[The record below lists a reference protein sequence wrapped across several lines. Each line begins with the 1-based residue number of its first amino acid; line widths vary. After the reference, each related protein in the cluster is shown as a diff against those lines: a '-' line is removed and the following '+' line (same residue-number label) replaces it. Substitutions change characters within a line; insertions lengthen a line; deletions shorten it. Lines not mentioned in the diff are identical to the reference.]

1 MQINK
6 FIVILICL
14 VSHLASAQ
22 GWLGKDLSN
31 INVKELTTSQ
41 RDEVLRAAKRQ
52 GFNEADLGPGLE
64 FGRHQALSTPRS
76 GGTDEKDGFF

>member
-1 MQINK
+1 MQIK
-6 FIVILICL
+6 KYLVLWICL
-14 VSHLASAQ
+14 VSQMTLAQ

-52 GFNEADLGPGLE
+52 GFNEADLEAMARARGLNLE
-64 FGRHQALSTPRS
+64 DIKRS
-76 GGTDEKDGFF
+76 QPQ